1 MRLRHELNRVR
12 KQFAV
17 RGEHLC
23 VNLTV
28 KTHADI
34 LSVYGGRVQPTEPTA
49 VPVVTLHLW
58 GVEGRQV
65 PAAIWRMAR
74 DRSRVRRAR
83 GVRFAKLL
91 GTGSGETF
99 ALRDA
104 DLHHWGLLISWDSL
118 ANSRIFQHSNV
129 IDAWQQSS
137 VESAHFV
144 MRPISSK
151 GQWARQRPFEP
162 LPEDR
167 TTGGRIA
174 AITRARIRP
183 SKWAHFAAHVPP
195 VAQAL
200 ASTPGLELRTGIGE
214 APFGLQGTFSLWRGR
229 RDLETFA
236 YGPQHRVVIEET
248 RRTGWYAEELF
259 AQFAVEHCA
268 GSFRG
273 VRL

>member
-1 MRLRHELNRVR
+1 MRLRNEFNRMR
-12 KQFAV
+12 EQFSV
-17 RGEHLC
+17 GGKHLR

-28 KTHADI
+28 MTHAVI
-34 LSVYGGRVQPTEPTA
+34 LSVYGGRVQPTEPTT

-58 GVEGRQV
+58 GVEGRHV
-65 PAAIWRMAR
+65 PAALWRMAR

-83 GVRFAKLL
+83 GVQFAKLL

-99 ALRDA
+99 ALTDA
-104 DLHHWGLLISWDSL
+104 DLHHWGLLISWDNL
-118 ANSRIFQHSNV
+118 ANSRIFQHSEV
-129 IDAWQQSS
+129 LRDWEKLSF
-137 VESAHFV
+137 ESANLV
-144 MRPISSK
+144 MMPISSK

-162 LPEDR
+162 LADDSEPV
-167 TTGGRIA
+167 GRIA

-195 VAQAL
+195 VAHAL

-214 APFGLQGTFSLWRGR
+214 APFGLQGTFSLWRNR
-229 RDLETFA
+229 SDLERFA
-236 YGPQHRVVIEET
+236 YGPEHRVVIEET

-259 AQFAVEHCA
+259 AQFMVKDCA

-273 VRL
+273 VAL